1 MQIVLNDLFDY
12 TNLKIYQY
20 VEGFK
25 FSLDSILLA
34 EFVKVTSK
42 TKSILDLC
50 SGNAAV
56 PMILSTKTKA
66 QIDAFE
72 LQESIF
78 KLAKK
83 SIDYNKLDK
92 QIALYNSD
100 IKEIDNYKK
109 GKKYDIITCNPP
121 YFKVED
127 NEHIN
132 DTEVLA
138 IARHELK
145 INLEDIFMI
154 ASNHLDDKGEF
165 YLVHRVSR
173 IDEIIILGNKYNL
186 NVKNVELIKTKDNGK
201 PYIVLVR
208 CIKNSKLGIK
218 VNSEKNIGNLKTYQ
232 NMFKEELWN

>member
-78 KLAKK
+78 NLAKK

-92 QIALYNSD
+92 QISLYNSD

-173 IDEIIILGNKYNL
+173 LDEIIILGNKYNL
-186 NVKNVELIKTKDNGK
+186 NVKNVELIKTKENGK

-232 NMFKEELWN
+232 NMFKEEL